1 MDDTDKFDFPKL
13 HPKGNLHSSLRLKGT
28 SDKGHAHAIYVFNTF
43 RFTEVLDYHM
53 L

>member
-13 HPKGNLHSSLRLKGT
+13 PPKGNLDSSLRLKGI
-28 SDKGHAHAIYVFNTF
+28 SDKGYAHAINVFNTF
-43 RFTEVLDYHM
+43 RCTKVLDYHM